1 MKHNFYAPNKKLK
14 LSAYIFKYKK
24 EFWLQAGGGILYNTV
39 VVFGAV
45 FLGRTIDA
53 AEQVYRNQAT
63 ISVFYSNLMLF
74 LGFTLIFQFARYF
87 KRFYMRILVN
97 QMSCDIRA
105 GLLENIFAMP
115 LSTLS
120 GEKTGDLMSRMIG
133 DVDAVGA
140 SVQTTITELWDTV
153 LLMLSYFTACML
165 FSSNLTLLASI
176 PIPFTLLF
184 ALMFRNTLY
193 SLALKSRKAAS
204 KINVHLQHNVTGIM
218 LLRLFGL
225 EQADN
230 ERFEHL
236 LKDQYKWQVI
246 SSILQSGMGP
256 IYVLFANLGVL
267 LVLGLGGQ
275 YVINQ
280 TWTIG
285 TFTAYLSMF
294 IAMASRTNVAAKVM
308 NTWHGA
314 KASWDRI
321 CEMLNEEYLKNQ
333 SEVNSVVSINT
344 EGLSVKAL
352 SFTYPFSKEQNIKN
366 ISFEA
371 KNGEIIGVTGP
382 VGSGKSALAA
392 AISGLYTKERNPLI
406 AFMDSSHFIF
416 SDDVLFNITL
426 GGENENVEK
435 AVLVAEL
442 SDDITQFESG
452 IHTRLMER
460 GVRVSGGQRQRVALA
475 RAWASDCR
483 ILILDDPFSAIDVDM
498 ERKIMKNLRDNIGE
512 KIILLFSHRLST
524 FDKVDR
530 IILLKKGEIAEE
542 GTHNELFKQ
551 NGLYKNIYS
560 AQVFLGGEEYE
571 E

>member
-1 MKHNFYAPNKKLK
+1 MNHNFYASNKKLR

-24 EFWLQAGGGILYNTV
+24 EFWLQAVGGILYNTV
-39 VVFGAV
+39 IVLGAV

-53 AEQVYRNQAT
+53 AEQVYKNQAT
-63 ISVFYSNLMLF
+63 VGVFYYNLMLF
-74 LGFTLIFQFARYF
+74 LGFTLIFQLARYF

-105 GLLENIFAMP
+105 GLLESIFAMP
-115 LSTLS
+115 LSALS
-120 GEKTGDLMSRMIG
+120 GEKTGDLMSRIIG

-140 SVQTTITELWDTV
+140 SVQTTITELWDTA
-153 LLMLSYFTACML
+153 LLMLSYFTVCML
-165 FSSNLTLLASI
+165 YSPKLTLLASI
-176 PIPFTLLF
+176 PIPFALLF
-184 ALMFRNTLY
+184 ALMFRHTLY
-193 SLALKSRKAAS
+193 NLALKSRKAAS
-204 KINVHLQHNVTGIM
+204 RINVHLQHNVTGVM

-225 EQADN
+225 EKADH
-230 ERFEHL
+230 EQFEHL

-246 SSILQSGMGP
+246 SSILQSGIGP
-256 IYVLFANLGVL
+256 IYILIANLGVL

-294 IAMASRTNVAAKVM
+294 IAMATRTNVAAKVM

-321 CEMLNEEYLKNQ
+321 FEKLNEENLNNP
-333 SEVNSVVSINT
+333 SEADPAVSIDS
-344 EGLSVKAL
+344 EGLSVQAL
-352 SFTYPFSKEQNIKN
+352 SFSYPFSNEQNIKD

-371 KNGEIIGVTGP
+371 KNGEIIGITGP

-392 AISGLYTKERNPLI
+392 AISGLYTNERNPLI

-416 SDDVLFNITL
+416 SDDLLFNITL
-426 GGENENVEK
+426 GRENGKVDK
-435 AVLVAEL
+435 AVLMAEL
-442 SDDITQFESG
+442 SEDITHFESG
-452 IHTRLMER
+452 LHTRLMER
-460 GVRVSGGQRQRVALA
+460 GVRISGGQRQRVALA
-475 RAWASDCR
+475 RAWAADCH
-483 ILILDDPFSAIDVDM
+483 ILILDDPFSAIDINM
-498 ERKIMKNLRDNIGE
+498 EQKIMKNLRDNIGE

-524 FDKVDR
+524 FDQTDK
-530 IILLKKGEIAEE
+530 IILLKKGEIAEQ
-542 GTHNELFKQ
+542 GTHYELCQQ
-551 NGLYKNIYS
+551 NGIYKSIYS
-560 AQVFLGGEEYE
+560 AQVFIGGGEHE

>member
-1 MKHNFYAPNKKLK
+1 MNHNFYSPNKKLN
-14 LSAYIFKYKK
+14 LSAYVFKYKK
-24 EFWLQAGGGILYNTV
+24 EFWLQAVGGILYNTV
-39 VVFGAV
+39 IVFGAV

-53 AEQVYRNQAT
+53 AEQVYKHQANVG
-63 ISVFYSNLMLF
+63 VFYSNLMLF
-74 LGFTLIFQFARYF
+74 LGFTLMFQLARYF

-140 SVQTTITELWDTV
+140 SVQTTITELWDTA

-165 FSSNLTLLASI
+165 YSPKLTLLASI
-176 PIPFTLLF
+176 PIPFALLF
-184 ALMFRNTLY
+184 ALMFRHTLY
-193 SLALKSRKAAS
+193 SLSLKSRKAAS

-225 EQADN
+225 EQADH

-236 LKDQYKWQVI
+236 LRDQYKWQVF
-246 SSILQSGMGP
+246 SNILQSGIGP
-256 IYVLFANLGVL
+256 IYILIANLGVL

-275 YVINQ
+275 YVITQ

-285 TFTAYLSMF
+285 TFTAYLTMY
-294 IAMASRTNVAAKVM
+294 IAMATRTNVAAKVM

-321 CEMLNEEYLKNQ
+321 CEKLSEELLNSQ
-333 SEVNSVVSINT
+333 SEVGSAVSINN

-352 SFTYPFSKEQNIKN
+352 SFSYPFSNEQNIKN

-371 KNGEIIGVTGP
+371 QNGEIIGITGP

-426 GGENENVEK
+426 GGENEKVEK
-435 AVLVAEL
+435 AVLIAEL
-442 SDDITQFESG
+442 SDDIAQFESG
-452 IHTRLMER
+452 LHTRLMER
-460 GVRVSGGQRQRVALA
+460 GVRISGGQRQRVALA

-483 ILILDDPFSAIDVDM
+483 ILILDDPFSAIDVNM
-498 ERKIMKNLRDNIGE
+498 ERKVMKNLRDNIGE

-524 FDKVDR
+524 FDKTDK
-530 IILLKKGEIAEE
+530 IILLKKGEIEE
-542 GTHNELFKQ
+542 QGTHYELCEQ
-551 NGLYKNIYS
+551 NGLYKSIYS
-560 AQVFLGGEEYE
+560 AQVFLGGEEHE